1 MNTASTPSTVTS
13 EGQAR
18 KLVDQLTPRLV
29 AAVMD
34 GRLPAEQF
42 QQLIQQE
49 KELKLGTRFV
59 EWLLG
64 MMAPYLLQWV
74 VVRCDYGAQNAI
86 SEAMDAANFDDKYL
100 DLSVDQ
106 IPLIGSGKVDHQV
119 GELHFGKPMKT
130 NEVIAAVK
138 DQTAGFA
145 TPLAALRYAAM
156 LPDRQRQ
163 YPLAIIF
170 EVGGR
175 LWHLTLFE
183 GGGLRYARSVHVRRY
198 DLVSEW
204 DERDRFLVVRKAC
217 PPVGR

>member
-1 MNTASTPSTVTS
+1 MKNASTPSIATS

-29 AAVMD
+29 EAVMD

-59 EWLLG
+59 KWLLG
-64 MMAPYLLQWV
+64 MMALIVQWV
-74 VVRCDYGAQNAI
+74 VVRCNYGTQNAI
-86 SEAMDAANFDDKYL
+86 SEAINAANFDSKYL
-100 DLSVDQ
+100 GLSADQ
-106 IPLIGSGKVDHQV
+106 IPLMGNGEVDHQV
-119 GELHFGKPMKT
+119 GELHFGKRLNT
-130 NEVIAAVK
+130 SEVIAAVK
-138 DQTAGFA
+138 DQTVGFA

-170 EVGGR
+170 E
-175 LWHLTLFE
+175 L
-183 GGGLRYARSVHVRRY
+183 GGLLW
-198 DLVSEW
+198 DLILRENAGKRHLYVDRDYLGAEW
-204 DERDRFLVVRKAC
+204 FENVRFLVVRK
-217 PPVGR
+217 